1 MVRRDQVPAL
11 KIAFDQQVFLLQE
24 YGGISRYLCCLAEH
38 LALMPGVE
46 PRVFAPLHFNRS
58 LGAMPRMPGRGILLP
73 KMPTKVFRFISS
85 ASKQTAR
92 IQIRA
97 FRPDVVH
104 ETYFTSEDFLPRGAK
119 RVVTVY
125 DMIFE
130 RFAAMIEHGHRTA
143 APKRAAVM
151 RADHVICISEN
162 TRRDLIEITGVPE
175 SRTSVVHLAVDE
187 VFFRHGKKAK
197 PPKGLEQP
205 YLLFVGGRQGY
216 KNFGAFLRAFLA
228 SEYLRKNFSIV
239 CFGGGELSDQEL
251 ADAGDLDLKPGQL
264 LHRSGDDHA
273 LANCYRSAAALVY
286 PSLYEGFGI
295 PPLEA
300 MACSCPVICSR
311 TSSLPE
317 VVGDAGEYFDPHQ
330 EDDMMTTM
338 ERVLQSPDRRQ
349 HLIAKGLSHCARFS
363 WKKCAEETAEIYRT
377 LL

>member
-1 MVRRDQVPAL
+1 MPDL
-11 KIAFDQQVFLLQE
+11 KIAFDPQVFLLQE
-24 YGGISRYLCCLAEH
+24 YGGISRYFCCLARQ
-38 LALMPGVE
+38 LALMPGIE

-58 LGAMPRMPGRGILLP
+58 LGALPAGPGRGLLLP
-73 KMPTKVFRFISS
+73 PVPTKLFRIVS
-85 ASKQTAR
+85 AASTQAAR
-92 IQIRA
+92 LQIRA
-97 FRPDVVH
+97 FRPDIIH
-104 ETYFTSEDFLPRGAK
+104 ETYFTFENFLPRSAK

-130 RFAAMIEHGHRTA
+130 RFAAMIEHGDRTA

-175 SRTSVVHLAVDE
+175 SRTSVVHLAADE
-187 VFFRHGKKAK
+187 TFFRRGDSAK
-197 PPKGLEQP
+197 SSARMQRP

-216 KNFGAFLRAFLA
+216 KNFSAFLRAFSSSA
-228 SEYLRKNFSIV
+228 YLRKNFSVV
-239 CFGGGELSDQEL
+239 CFGGGQLTDREL
-251 ADAGDLDLKPGQL
+251 AEATELALDPGQL
-264 LHRSGDDHA
+264 LHRSGDDQA
-273 LANCYRSAAALVY
+273 LADCYRQAEALVY

-317 VVGDAGEYFDPHQ
+317 VVGDAGEYFDPRN
-330 EDDMMTTM
+330 EEDMMATI
-338 ERVLQSPDRRQ
+338 ERVLQSEDRRKD
-349 HLIAKGLSHCARFS
+349 LIARGLVHCSRFS
-363 WKKCAEETAEIYRT
+363 WKKCAEETTAIYKK